1 MANKPNRL
9 KVTELD
15 FDSIKLNLKNFLK
28 QQSEFEDYDFEGS
41 GINIL
46 LDILAYNTHYN
57 SYYLNMI
64 ANESFLDSS
73 ILRNSVVSHA
83 KKYGYVPKSRVAPKA
98 KINITV
104 NSGNFANNTLILPK
118 NYGFVSEVIDP
129 ASGISYDFVTLE
141 ERIAEKIANTFTF
154 SNVEIYQGKF
164 TTFSF
169 DVYDEQTNP
178 KQIFE
183 IPDPNI
189 DTNTLKVSVQQSSSN
204 TYTTVFNRA
213 DNILQ
218 ITGNSNVYYLQEGQ
232 NGNYQIYFGDG
243 VLGRKITDGSIVN
256 IQYLITD
263 GTVANKAN
271 NFTVTESISGLSS
284 ITINSI
290 SSASGG
296 SEKESIDEIKYS
308 APLKFLAQNRAVTK
322 NDYIKLIKE
331 KYEGF
336 DDVNVW
342 GGEEND
348 PPVFGKVFVSGKP
361 KLGFEL
367 SNTEKDYIKEEVLKP
382 ISILTV
388 TPDLVDVDYNYVK
401 LDSKVYYNPT
411 LTNLTEN
418 DLKSGITSL
427 INTFCNDNLNKFDS
441 YLKTSLLLRKID
453 DYNQSIVS
461 NELDV
466 FVGKKFR
473 PDFTTSRNYIL
484 DFGMPLKR
492 GEKETNFSSSPEF
505 SLRVVEGTSVVVRDT
520 CSFEEVPSSYSG
532 IESITVTN
540 PGYDYTR
547 TPTVK
552 IIGDGEGATAVA
564 TLLNGRISKIT
575 VTNRGVGYTSAAI
588 VIENDERDTTG
599 RLAEAKAVT
608 EGRYGNIRIVYYA
621 KTSQTNFQTVK
632 YIVNANVNDGIVGE
646 IDYELGKI
654 TINNFAPIK
663 VDNDFGSLSLF
674 IRPKSN
680 IIKSNFNK
688 MLVIDSTDSSSI
700 AVKIIKN

>member
-129 ASGISYDFVTLE
+129 ASCISYDFVTLE

-271 NFTVTESISGLSS
+271 NFIVTESISGLSG
-284 ITINSI
+284 IIINPI

-296 SEKESIDEIKYS
+296 LEKESIDEIKYS

-388 TPDLVDVDYNYVK
+388 TPDLVDVDYNYIK

>member
-271 NFTVTESISGLSS
+271 NFIVTESISGLSG
-284 ITINSI
+284 IIINPI

-296 SEKESIDEIKYS
+296 LEKESIDEIKYS